1 MTAGARLG
9 LTPENENPAEAGCVV
24 PEPVRLRPRLDPDNH
39 DTASLKPLLAP
50 APEEGFTEWPVSRA
64 LNNPRHE
71 GPACAESVEK
81 TG

>member
-1 MTAGARLG
+1 VSCPSLCGYARW
-9 LTPENENPAEAGCVV
+9 
-24 PEPVRLRPRLDPDNH
+24 LDPDNH

>member
-1 MTAGARLG
+1 MKTPPRQGVSCPSLCGYARW
-9 LTPENENPAEAGCVV
+9 
-24 PEPVRLRPRLDPDNH
+24 LDPDNH